1 MPPKH
6 RELATVDSI
15 GDLRTTVAAWRGAGQ
30 KIALVPTMGALHD
43 GHLALVRAAQADCER
58 VVATIFVNPLQFN
71 AQADLDSYPA
81 TWERD
86 VALLSEI
93 GTDLLYA
100 PRPAEMYPEGFAT
113 KVSVSKL
120 TECLCGVARPGHFE
134 GVATVVAKLLL
145 QAAPDAAYFGEKDYQ
160 QLLVVRRMA
169 RDLDIPTRIEA
180 VATVREPDGLALSS
194 RNFKLSAEQR
204 RRAPHLCRIMREVA
218 AELAAGAAARP
229 SLDQGTR
236 ALRHA
241 GFDRIDYLEMRDG
254 TALGV
259 LQRAEPGARLFA
271 AAWLGDTRLIDN
283 ISVV

>member
-204 RRAPHLCRIMREVA
+204 RRAPHLHRIMREVA

-236 ALRHA
+236 ALRDA

>member
-1 MPPKH
+1 MPPKQ
-6 RELATVDSI
+6 RDLATVDSVS
-15 GDLRTTVAAWRGAGQ
+15 DLRAAVAAWRGAGQ

-43 GHLALVRAAQADCER
+43 GHLALVKAAQADCDR

-100 PRPAEMYPEGFAT
+100 PRPADMYPEGFAT

-120 TECLCGVARPGHFE
+120 TDCLCGVARPGHFE

-145 QAAPDAAYFGEKDYQ
+145 QSAPDAAYFGEKDFQ
-160 QLLVVRRMA
+160 QLLVVRRMV
-169 RDLDIPTRIEA
+169 RDLDIPARIEA

-194 RNFKLSAEQR
+194 RNVKLSAEQR
-204 RRAPHLCRIMREVA
+204 RRAPQLYRIMREVA
-218 AELAAGAAARP
+218 AELASGAPARP
-229 SLDQGTR
+229 SLDQGVR
-236 ALRHA
+236 ALREA
-241 GFDRIDYLEMRDG
+241 GFDRVDYLEMRDG
-254 TALGV
+254 TDLAA
-259 LQRAEPGARLFA
+259 LQRAAPGARLFA

-283 ISVV
+283 VPVI